1 MNIQDIMLRDIADE
15 QRKVERERAE
25 LEAAVGDECG
35 VPWLAVFVWGALL
48 AAIIGGAF
56 LAGRGYERRSAA
68 AQAILATEG
77 SSK

>member
-35 VPWLAVFVWGALL
+35 FPWQAVLFLALL
-48 AAIIGGAF
+48 AATIVGAF

>member
-1 MNIQDIMLRDIADE
+1 MNIQDIMIRDIADE
-15 QRKVERERAE
+15 QRKSERERAE
-25 LEAAVGDECG
+25 REAAVGDKCDF
-35 VPWLAVFVWGALL
+35 PWQAVFVWGSLL